1 MSRTLA
7 RALVFFSSA
16 SVLVLEILAGRLM
29 APYVGVS
36 LETFTGIIG
45 TVLAAIAVGSWVGGR
60 AADRQNPA
68 DLIGPAFL
76 VGGALGMLAPT
87 IIAVIGPGMR
97 GGGAVGIV
105 TITAVAFFLPAAAL
119 SAVTP
124 LIVKLRLQSLAQTG
138 QVVGS
143 FSAVG
148 TAGAL
153 VGTFVTG
160 FVLLATLP
168 TRPVVL
174 GLGALLVV
182 TGVLLTARRREL
194 AIQGAAA
201 AGLIGLLLVVVDGPC
216 QWETAYSCATVV
228 EDPDNASGRILR
240 LDQLSH
246 SYVDL
251 DDPTYLDFR
260 YIKDFVAAVEAQ
272 APDGPLVT
280 LGVGGGGFTMPR
292 YFAATRPGS
301 DNLVYEID
309 DALVDIGRSE
319 LGLETSAD
327 AYAPSTISIITEDAR
342 IALQRRL
349 EATDEAPPFDVIIGD
364 AFSGTSVPWH
374 LTTVEFIDALK
385 AAMAPS
391 GTYVMNVIDFG
402 NRDFI
407 RAEVVTAREV
417 FANVAVLAPA
427 AYFDDPNTG
436 GNFVV
441 VATDAGID
449 RFTIEANLARRG
461 STSIV
466 LDGTELDRWVGD
478 PRILTD
484 DFAPVDQM
492 LDIPY

>member
-1 MSRTLA
+1 M
-7 RALVFFSSA
+7 
-16 SVLVLEILAGRLM
+16 LVLEILAGRLM

-60 AADRQNPA
+60 AADRRSPA

-76 VGGALGMLAPT
+76 IGGAFGMLAPT
-87 IIAVIGPGMR
+87 IIAVVGPGMR
-97 GGGAVGIV
+97 GGGPVGIV

-124 LIVKLRLQSLAQTG
+124 LIVKLRLQSLAETG
-138 QVVGS
+138 EVVGS

-153 VGTFVTG
+153 VGTFLTG
-160 FVLLATLP
+160 FVLLATVP

-174 GLGALLVV
+174 GLGVLLVA
-182 TGVLLTARRREL
+182 TGLLLTARRREL
-194 AIQGAAA
+194 AIRAAAA
-201 AGLIGLLLVVVDGPC
+201 AGLIGLLLVVVEGPC
-216 QWETAYSCATVV
+216 QWETAYSCAAVV
-228 EDPDNASGRILR
+228 TDEDNAGGRILK

-251 DDPTYLDFR
+251 DDPTYLEFR
-260 YIKDFVAAVEAQ
+260 YINDFVAVVEAQ
-272 APDGPLVT
+272 APDGPLNT
-280 LGVGGGGFTMPR
+280 LSVGGGGFTMPR

-301 DNLVYEID
+301 DNVVYEID

-319 LGLETSAD
+319 LGLD
-327 AYAPSTISIITEDAR
+327 PDGFDPSTISIVTEDAR
-342 IALQRRL
+342 IALQRL
-349 EATDEAPPFDVIIGD
+349 LHDGVGSSEAGPATGSAFDVVIGD
-364 AFSGTSVPWH
+364 AFSSTAVPWH
-374 LTTVEFIDALK
+374 LTTVEFISDLK
-385 AAMAPS
+385 AAMAPQ
-391 GTYVMNVIDFG
+391 GVYVMNVIDFG
-402 NRDFI
+402 DRDFI
-407 RAEVVTAREV
+407 RAEVVTVQEV
-417 FANVAVLAPA
+417 FSEVAVLAPS
-427 AYFDDPNTG
+427 AYFNEPNTG

-441 VATDAGID
+441 VASDAAID
-449 RFTIEANLARRG
+449 RAAIEAGLAQRD

-466 LDGTELDRWVGD
+466 LDGAELDQWVGD
-478 PRILTD
+478 ARTLTD

>member
-60 AADRQNPA
+60 AADRRNPA

-76 VGGALGMLAPT
+76 VGGATGMLAPT

-124 LIVKLRLQSLAQTG
+124 LIVKLRLRSLAQTG
-138 QVVGS
+138 EVVGS

-153 VGTFVTG
+153 VGTFLTG

-174 GLGALLVV
+174 GLGVLLVA
-182 TGVLLTARRREL
+182 TGVLLSARRREL

-260 YIKDFVAAVEAQ
+260 YIKDFVAVVEAQ

-319 LGLETSAD
+319 LGLDPE
-327 AYAPSTISIITEDAR
+327 AYAPSTISIVTEDAR
-342 IALQRRL
+342 TALQRRL
-349 EATDEAPPFDVIIGD
+349 DDTDQAPFDVVIGD
-364 AFSGTSVPWH
+364 AFSGTTVPWH
-374 LTTVEFIDALK
+374 LTTVEFIEDLK
-385 AAMAPS
+385 ATMAPD
-391 GTYVMNVIDFG
+391 GTYIMNVIDFG

-417 FANVAVLAPA
+417 FANVAVLAPT
-427 AYFDDPNTG
+427 AYIDDPNTG

-441 VATDAGID
+441 VATDADID
-449 RFTIEANLARRG
+449 RSTIEANLARRD

-466 LDGTELDRWVGD
+466 LEGAGLDRWVGD
-478 PRILTD
+478 ARILTD

>member
-105 TITAVAFFLPAAAL
+105 IITAVAFFLPAAAL

-124 LIVKLRLQSLAQTG
+124 LIVKLRLQSLARTG
-138 QVVGS
+138 EVVGS

-168 TRPVVL
+168 SRPVVL

-194 AIQGAAA
+194 TIQGAAA

-216 QWETAYSCATVV
+216 QYETAYSCATVV
-228 EDPDNASGRILR
+228 VDPDNASGRILR

-260 YIKDFVAAVEAQ
+260 YIKDFVAVVEAQ

-280 LGVGGGGFTMPR
+280 LAVGGGGFTMPR

-301 DNLVYEID
+301 GNLVYEID

-319 LGLETSAD
+319 LGFDPE

-349 EATDEAPPFDVIIGD
+349 DDTDDAPPFDVVIGD
-364 AFSGTSVPWH
+364 AFAGTTVPWH
-374 LTTVEFIDALK
+374 LTTVEFIEDLEAT
-385 AAMAPS
+385 MAPD

-441 VATDAGID
+441 VATDADID
-449 RFTIEANLARRG
+449 RFTIEANLARRD

-466 LDGTELDRWVGD
+466 LEGAELDRWVGD
-478 PRILTD
+478 ARILTD

>member
-1 MSRTLA
+1 VSRTLA

-60 AADRQNPA
+60 AADRRNPS

-76 VGGALGMLAPT
+76 VGGTLGMLAPT

-138 QVVGS
+138 EVVGS

-153 VGTFVTG
+153 VGTFLTG
-160 FVLLATLP
+160 FVLLATIP

-174 GLGALLVV
+174 GLGVLLVV

-260 YIKDFVAAVEAQ
+260 YIRDFVAVVEAQ

-301 DNLVYEID
+301 ENLVYEID
-309 DALVDIGRSE
+309 DALVDIGRRE
-319 LGLETSAD
+319 LGLDPD
-327 AYAPSTISIITEDAR
+327 AYAPSTISIVTEDAR
-342 IALQRRL
+342 IALQYRV
-349 EATDEAPPFDVIIGD
+349 EDTDEAAFDVVIGD
-364 AFSGTSVPWH
+364 AFSGTTVPWH
-374 LTTVEFIDALK
+374 LTTVEFIDNLEAT
-385 AAMAPS
+385 MAPD
-391 GTYVMNVIDFG
+391 GTYIMNVIDFG

-441 VATDAGID
+441 VATDADID
-449 RFTIEANLARRG
+449 RSTIEANLARRD

-466 LDGTELDRWVGD
+466 LDGAELDRWVGD
-478 PRILTD
+478 ASILTD

>member
-1 MSRTLA
+1 VSRALA
-7 RALVFFSSA
+7 RALVFFASA

-29 APYVGVS
+29 APYVGIS

-45 TVLAAIAVGSWVGGR
+45 TVLAAIAVGSWAGGR

-87 IIAVIGPGMR
+87 IIAAIGPAMR
-97 GGGAVGIV
+97 GGGAAAIV
-105 TITAVAFFLPAAAL
+105 IITAVAFFLPAAAL

-124 LIVKLRLQSLAQTG
+124 LIVKLQLQSLAQTG
-138 QVVGS
+138 EVVGS

-160 FVLLATLP
+160 FVLLATIP

-174 GLGALLVV
+174 GLGVLLVV
-182 TGVLLTARRREL
+182 TGGLLTARRREL
-194 AIQGAAA
+194 AIQGVAA

-216 QWETAYSCATVV
+216 QWETAYSCAAVV
-228 EDPDNASGRILR
+228 VDPDNDSGRILR
-240 LDQLSH
+240 LDHLSH

-260 YIKDFVAAVEAQ
+260 YIRDFVAAVEAQ

-292 YFAATRPGS
+292 FFAATRPGS
-301 DNLVYEID
+301 DNVVYEID

-319 LGLETSAD
+319 LGLDPD
-327 AYAPSTISIITEDAR
+327 AFAPSTISIITEDAR

-349 EATDEAPPFDVIIGD
+349 TETDDAPLFDVVIGD
-364 AFSGTSVPWH
+364 AFSGTAVPWH
-374 LTTVEFIDALK
+374 LTTVEFIDDLK
-385 AAMAPS
+385 AAMALG
-391 GTYVMNVIDFG
+391 GTYVMNVIDYG
-402 NRDFI
+402 DRDFI

-417 FANVAVLAPA
+417 FTNVAVLAPT
-427 AYFDDPNTG
+427 AYFDAPDTG

-441 VATDAGID
+441 VATDADLD
-449 RFTIEANLARRG
+449 RSAIEANLVERG
-461 STSIV
+461 SSSV
-466 LDGTELDRWVGD
+466 MLDGAALDRWLGD

-484 DFAPVDQM
+484 DFAPVDQ
-492 LDIPY
+492 LVDIPY